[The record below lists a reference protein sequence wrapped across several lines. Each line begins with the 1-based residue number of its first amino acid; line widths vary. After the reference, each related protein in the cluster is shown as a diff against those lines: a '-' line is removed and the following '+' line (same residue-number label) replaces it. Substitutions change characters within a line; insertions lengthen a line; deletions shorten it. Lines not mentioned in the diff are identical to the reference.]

1 MWLGLGTLEV
11 VQVSILTV
19 PDNDCCYN
27 KLLLLRQ
34 IRGMI
39 FSY

>member
-1 MWLGLGTLEV
+1 MWLGLGTLEGCSG
-11 VQVSILTV
+11 QSSTFM

-34 IRGMI
+34 IRV
-39 FSY
+39 